1 MDVIKVVVTIGVNC
15 LARRKLWLVGLA
27 QNWVC
32 IDIAMGN
39 VDIAQPASKTQI
51 FKIGIGV
58 IIVGCDV
65 YSMSMDCQ
73 LY

>member
-1 MDVIKVVVTIGVNC
+1 
-15 LARRKLWLVGLA
+15 VGLA